1 MFSFQDENQV
11 SVMDTKSPSFAETWG
26 VLEKLVESGK
36 CKNIGLSNFNI
47 AQVIFVMLSVIWQ
60 LPRSHTIEIFK
71 IMLVCL
77 LEYSKCNIDQVR
89 KLLKCS
95 DRRSSELC
103 QHQACQPS
111 SGVPP
116 PSTQFGTSR
125 VL

>member
-60 LPRSHTIEIFK
+60 LPRRHTIEIFK

-77 LEYSKCNIDQVR
+77 FE
-89 KLLKCS
+89 
-95 DRRSSELC
+95 
-103 QHQACQPS
+103 
-111 SGVPP
+111 
-116 PSTQFGTSR
+116 
-125 VL
+125 

>member
-60 LPRSHTIEIFK
+60 LPRRHTIEMFK

-77 LEYSKCNIDQVR
+77 FE
-89 KLLKCS
+89 
-95 DRRSSELC
+95 
-103 QHQACQPS
+103 
-111 SGVPP
+111 
-116 PSTQFGTSR
+116 
-125 VL
+125 